1 MKRFTSMCALLGLT
15 VLVMAGAGCRKSDDD
30 EFRAGVP
37 TREAV
42 SLHVAGAP
50 TDGASSTTTSA
61 LLLQTADTY
70 KVTRAV
76 TAIVNGGTWAVLT
89 LVKTIVSFPATSV
102 SKDTAVWGPHTEPL
116 SRNTWRLTVTRVQPH
131 QFHWVFEGKDK
142 KLGDDAFV
150 AVISGDHTAAVD
162 ANDDPI
168 EGFGS
173 GTFTIDWN
181 KAALLPDHDD
191 NMGVAAFT
199 YSRVTNDATVTIDVD
214 FTGIQDATTKETFD
228 AKYRYASTP
237 GQGGKLL
244 YGADKNDVA
253 GPAKEHST
261 LESRWTEDGVGRCD
275 VKVSGGD
282 LTVPVEHGSE
292 CWDDIFRSVYRNL
305 EYPDQ
310 QGNWGAESACTAFP
324 TAQYSDL

>member
-1 MKRFTSMCALLGLT
+1 MKRLTSMCALLGLT
-15 VLVMAGAGCRKSDDD
+15 ASVMAGAGCRKSDDD

-50 TDGASSTTTSA
+50 ADGASSVTTSA
-61 LLLQTADTY
+61 LVGQTADTY
-70 KVTRAV
+70 NVTRIV
-76 TAIVNGGTWAVLT
+76 TAVVNGGTWAVLT

-102 SKDTAVWGPHTEPL
+102 SQDTAVWGPHTEPL

-142 KLGDDAFV
+142 KLGDDAFL
-150 AVISGDHTAAVD
+150 AILSGDHTAAVD
-162 ANDDPI
+162 ASGDAI

-173 GTFTIDWN
+173 GTFTVDWD
-181 KAALLPDHDD
+181 KAALLPEHDR
-191 NMGVAAFT
+191 NVGVAAFT
-199 YSRVTNDATVTIDVD
+199 YSRATSNATVTIDVD
-214 FTGIQDATTKETFD
+214 FKGIQDDTTKEIFD
-228 AKYRYASTP
+228 ATYKYTSTP

-244 YGADKNDVA
+244 YAADKNDVA

-275 VKVSGGD
+275 VEVSGGD
-282 LTVPVEHGSE
+282 LTVPVAHASE
-292 CWDDIFRSVYRNL
+292 CWDDLFNSVYRNL
-305 EYPDQ
+305 EYPDAK
-310 QGNWGAESACTAFP
+310 GNWGAESACTAFP
-324 TAQYSDL
+324 TAEYSQL